1 MDNKLVSYLKRTSI
15 YKSGI
20 DLLKQI
26 KFYNGQISLYQVLRI
41 FFRKLWD
48 DEILDRANGVAF
60 SFTVAIFPAIIFLF
74 TLTGYINSFVPE
86 VNQESIMA
94 FFQGIMPESM
104 YTVVASTIED
114 IVGNTRG
121 GLLTFGA
128 LLSLFLAT
136 NGMMSLI
143 NAFNSC
149 YATIDKRSY
158 FKTRATATSLTIML
172 AFVLFLAII
181 LLVIGQFAL
190 DFIHEFQ
197 LINTSG
203 MEFYLIII
211 LRFIVLFIVF
221 FIAISSI
228 YYFGPA
234 VHYNWRF
241 FSIGSALATF
251 FCLII
256 SYGFSYY
263 IANFGTYN
271 KLYGSIGALLGLM
284 IWLYLLSTVLLV
296 GYEVN
301 ASIHQAHRKI
311 GDDDF

>member
-1 MDNKLVSYLKRTSI
+1 MKSI
-15 YKSGI
+15 RFYKGE
-20 DLLKQI
+20 
-26 KFYNGQISLYQVLRI
+26 FSLYSVLHI
-41 FFRKLWD
+41 FTKKVLS
-48 DEILDRANGVAF
+48 DEILERANGVAF
-60 SFTVAIFPAIIFLF
+60 SFTVSIFPAIIFLF
-74 TLTGYINSFVPE
+74 TLTAYISNFIPE

-104 YTVVASTIED
+104 FTVVASTIED
-114 IVGNTRG
+114 IIGNARG

-149 YATIDKRSY
+149 YATLDKRSY
-158 FKTRATATSLTIML
+158 FKTRFIATLLTIML

-181 LLVIGQFAL
+181 LLVMGQFAL

-197 LINTSG
+197 LVNTSG
-203 MEFYLIII
+203 IEFYLIVI
-211 LRFIVLFIVF
+211 LRFVVLFIVF
-221 FIAISSI
+221 FIAISAI

-241 FSIGSALATF
+241 FSIGSFLSTLL
-251 FCLII
+251 CLFI

-284 IWLYLLSTVLLV
+284 VWQYLLSTVLLV

-301 ASIHQAHRKI
+301 ASIHQAHRSM
-311 GDDDF
+311 DEE